1 MFLSG
6 KGWEAHAAPDEPVVR
21 YSCTVLVVA
30 IAVAIAIFLNGFEI
44 PTAFASLLLAVM
56 FTVWRFGVGPGLLAS
71 ILALLSVRFFFL
83 DPQYSFDPRLMGN
96 EALRRFLLYTE
107 SILLLWLLGSAQRR
121 AQERLK
127 RSEGFLTD
135 AQSLSRTGSVSF
147 APPQPELFLS
157 AEAYRIFG
165 LEIGAIPT
173 VKEMLDRVH
182 PEDLNR
188 AKRAFYCLTEP
199 RQSIELEHRITTGCG
214 VIKHLRIFGKA
225 ELQREG
231 GVRVSAAVMDVTEGR
246 RMIDKLRKAQ
256 AELAHVTRLTT
267 MGELVAS
274 ITHEVNQ
281 PLGAMKLNAQTG
293 LRWLDR
299 ETPELERVGASL
311 HRVVDNAKRA
321 EALISK
327 LRNMARKSEFEVA
340 PIDLNMIASDVID
353 LLRGEANE
361 RGIRCFTDLE
371 PELATVR
378 GDEIQL
384 QQIVVNLMINSFDA
398 MAATPDEHREITI
411 RSRNLVDS
419 VALEVTDLG
428 PGIRP
433 ELQDRLFDAFFT
445 TKSHGMGMGL
455 SICRSIAEAH
465 DGKIEAFNNED
476 RGATFRIALPACLVE
491 VP

>member
-1 MFLSG
+1 
-6 KGWEAHAAPDEPVVR
+6 
-21 YSCTVLVVA
+21 
-30 IAVAIAIFLNGFEI
+30 
-44 PTAFASLLLAVM
+44 
-56 FTVWRFGVGPGLLAS
+56 
-71 ILALLSVRFFFL
+71 
-83 DPQYSFDPRLMGN
+83 
-96 EALRRFLLYTE
+96 
-107 SILLLWLLGSAQRR
+107 
-121 AQERLK
+121 
-127 RSEGFLTD
+127 
-135 AQSLSRTGSVSF
+135 
-147 APPQPELFLS
+147 
-157 AEAYRIFG
+157 
-165 LEIGAIPT
+165 
-173 VKEMLDRVH
+173 
-182 PEDLNR
+182 
-188 AKRAFYCLTEP
+188 
-199 RQSIELEHRITTGCG
+199 
-214 VIKHLRIFGKA
+214 
-225 ELQREG
+225 
-231 GVRVSAAVMDVTEGR
+231 
-246 RMIDKLRKAQ
+246 MIDKLRKAQ

-465 DGKIEAFNNED
+465 DGKIEAFNNEN
-476 RGATFRIALPACLVE
+476 RGATFRIALPACLVD